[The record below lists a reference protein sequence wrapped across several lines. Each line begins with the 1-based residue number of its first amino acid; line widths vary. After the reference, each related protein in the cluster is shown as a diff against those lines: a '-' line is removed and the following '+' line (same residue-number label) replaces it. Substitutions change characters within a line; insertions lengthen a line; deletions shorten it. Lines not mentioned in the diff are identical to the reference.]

1 MKSQPGRRDGIL
13 LDFVEIP
20 YRRGENVPYKPAQ
33 VGQPG
38 KV

>member
-1 MKSQPGRRDGIL
+1 MKSQPNRRDGIL
-13 LDFVEIP
+13 LDFVRIP